1 MIYTNK
7 KKNRKRSELKSITV
21 SKMFAKG
28 DIARKK

>member
-7 KKNRKRSELKSITV
+7 KKNRNRRELKSITV
-21 SKMFAKG
+21 SKMSAEE